1 MTTNNDTLLTARK
14 LRDAEEA
21 VAHECGGFYLFGLFE
36 RQQSPGR
43 WDIVASAPWL
53 ETDRD
58 GTKNLIALLRSNM
71 DTDEWVGVS
80 AVIPI
85 NSTAEYVQIVTDNYT
100 LKHGFQEVYDPRLG
114 DETPGHAFLIT
125 ADKSPAPAHKEL
137 VSA

>member
-1 MTTNNDTLLTARK
+1 MTTNNDALLTARK

-21 VAHECGGFYLFGLFE
+21 VARERGEFYLFGLFE

-58 GTKNLIALLRSNM
+58 GTKKLIALLRSNM
-71 DTDEWVGVS
+71 DTDEWTGVS

-85 NSTAEYVQIVTDNYT
+85 NPSAEYVQIVTDNYI

-125 ADKSPAPAHKEL
+125 ADKSPAPVTQEL
-137 VSA
+137 AAV